1 MPIVL
6 RIGPYRIGF
15 FANEN
20 LEPAHVHAYRDDKQA
35 KFWLTPYVRLAANSG
50 FAGHEL
56 TRLRKIIEARQDILL
71 EKWNECHN
79 R

>member
-20 LEPAHVHAYRDDKQA
+20 LEPAHVHVYRENKQA
-35 KFWLTPYVRLAANSG
+35 KFWLTPYIRLEANSG
-50 FAGHEL
+50 FAAHEL
-56 TRLRKIIEARQDILL
+56 TRIRKILEERESALL
-71 EKWNECHN
+71 EKWNECHH